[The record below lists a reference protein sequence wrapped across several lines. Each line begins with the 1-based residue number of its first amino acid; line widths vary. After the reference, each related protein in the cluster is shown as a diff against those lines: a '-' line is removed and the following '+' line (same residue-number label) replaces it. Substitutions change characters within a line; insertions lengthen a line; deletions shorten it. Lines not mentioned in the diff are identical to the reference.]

1 MTTKKSYFHD
11 HYVLFLLT
19 VNVFLAIFTAIFVFI
34 RLSSI
39 NGSSYI
45 VQYRPTLGVSAFKTG
60 NITDMI
66 SFGIFALF
74 IMIIGFF
81 LSLRVYSINRQLSI
95 TVLSFGILLLVL
107 DIIISN
113 ALIVLH

>member
-19 VNVFLAIFTAIFVFI
+19 VNAFLAIFTATFVFI
-34 RLSSI
+34 RLSSA

-45 VQYRPTLGVSAFKTG
+45 VQYRSSLGVSAFKTG
-60 NITDMI
+60 NITDMV
-66 SFGIFALF
+66 SFGIFAV
-74 IMIIGFF
+74 IVMIIGFF
-81 LSLRVYSINRQLSI
+81 LSLRVYSINRQLAI
-95 TVLSFGILLLVL
+95 TVLSFGILLIIL